1 MCCRLAGELPD
12 TVALSEP
19 INSTTFAG
27 VATNGEASRCIE
39 DFARQTRASVLLE
52 GRAPSIVVDGRVD
65 DDMVVTWPSDSGL
78 RERQARRGEIQLRK
92 PLTPDFTLIIK
103 HNALF
108 AALLAEL
115 GRAFE
120 CVALVR
126 NPVAVLASWQTV
138 DLPINGGRIPA
149 GERFDDE
156 LQGLLQKE
164 PDVLQRQIRI
174 LNWFFTSFQTHLPPD
189 AIIRYE
195 DLVSSGG
202 RALFRLIGQDAVP
215 PVPLENRND
224 GRVYR
229 RVEPELLLDALNKE
243 RGAWSDFYSLADC
256 MRVVDRIGAHR

>member
-1 MCCRLAGELPD
+1 
-12 TVALSEP
+12 
-19 INSTTFAG
+19 
-27 VATNGEASRCIE
+27 
-39 DFARQTRASVLLE
+39 
-52 GRAPSIVVDGRVD
+52 
-65 DDMVVTWPSDSGL
+65 MVVTWPSESGL

-164 PDVLQRQIRI
+164 PDVLQRQVRI
-174 LNWFFTSFQTHLPPD
+174 LNWFFASFQTHLPPD
-189 AIIRYE
+189 DIIRYE

-243 RGAWSDFYSLADC
+243 RGAWSDFYSQADC

>member
-1 MCCRLAGELPD
+1 MSPSPRFALLPFGGSVVIGQSKSACQGRLSTITPHTWLLSGIPRSGSSLCCRLAGELPD

-19 INSTTFAG
+19 INSSTFAG
-27 VATNGEASRCIE
+27 VATNGEASGRIE
-39 DFARQTRASVLLE
+39 DFARQARASVLLE

-65 DDMVVTWPSDSGL
+65 DDMVVTWPSESGL

-138 DLPINGGRIPA
+138 DLPVHGGRIPA
-149 GERFDDE
+149 GERFDEE
-156 LQGLLQKE
+156 LQASLQKE
-164 PDVLQRQIRI
+164 PDLLRRQIRI
-174 LNWFFTSFQTHLPPD
+174 LNWFFASFQTHLSSD
-189 AIIRYE
+189 DIIRYE
-195 DLVSSGG
+195 DLVSSG
-202 RALFRLIGQDAVP
+202 
-215 PVPLENRND
+215 
-224 GRVYR
+224 
-229 RVEPELLLDALNKE
+229 
-243 RGAWSDFYSLADC
+243 AWRCF
-256 MRVVDRIGAHR
+256 G